1 MRPDVRPNFHFLI
14 VAPNLGA
21 EWLFSAARSYWDA
34 FRPTILPD
42 FDFLLIIPP
51 TRTIIVTAI
60 AQRDTIAQIGVE
72 LARTSPLAYLDSL
85 VFDTQEA
92 LQAELD
98 RRVSQGQ
105 PFGVAISTPT
115 PTLDPNA
122 INLPAIPTPRLPPT
136 RPPSGF
142 VTSTPSPGGPPPP
155 SPQPGTPSPSSTPNP
170 NEPQPIQRTP
180 GPLTGGS

>member
-14 VAPNLGA
+14 LAPNLGA
-21 EWLFSAARSYWDA
+21 EWIFSAARAYWNT
-34 FRPTILPD
+34 FRPTIIPD
-42 FDFLLIIPP
+42 FDFLLVIPP

-72 LARTSPLAYLDSL
+72 LARSSPLAYLDSL
-85 VFDTQEA
+85 VYDTPEA
-92 LQAELD
+92 LQVELD
-98 RRVSQGQ
+98 RRVSLGQ
-105 PFGVAISTPT
+105 PFGVQISTPT

-122 INLPAIPTPRLPPT
+122 INLPVIPTPRLPPT

-142 VTSTPSPGGPPPP
+142 VTSTPSPAGSPP
-155 SPQPGTPSPSSTPNP
+155 PSSTPNP